1 MSSRRRSDSA
11 GTIGR
16 DAESLAENFLARRGF
31 VPVSRNY
38 RCRRG
43 EIDLVMRDADTL
55 VFVEVRRRTSRAFGG
70 GADSVDAHKQA
81 RLVAAAEHYLMA
93 NRIGDDHPCR
103 FDVVAIDG
111 PARSAAVHWI
121 SDAFGG

>member
-16 DAESLAENFLARRGF
+16 DAESLAENFLARRGL

-103 FDVVAIDG
+103 FDIVAIDG